1 MIGQSNG
8 TSHFIQDKMFFR
20 FVFLNIEN
28 LSIPLFKNGFS
39 EMNLRTGV
47 WTCIMKEVYAEFLIQ
62 KQASNSLFVLFIKAS
77 QIGQS
82 NVTSYLYE
90 IKYFPS
96 FSLNKEVDLSIQFK
110 NCTLSITVIMKL
122 TGYELEFGHLVK

>member
-1 MIGQSNG
+1 MVNCFPYMGIRFAFFIHVETPTGVTRFKASLIGQSNG

-28 LSIPLFKNGFS
+28 LSIQLFKNGFS

-62 KQASNSLFVLFIKAS
+62 KQASNSLFVLF
-77 QIGQS
+77 
-82 NVTSYLYE
+82 T
-90 IKYFPS
+90 
-96 FSLNKEVDLSIQFK
+96 
-110 NCTLSITVIMKL
+110 
-122 TGYELEFGHLVK
+122 